1 MKRFTVRVQLHT
13 KEGKQYD
20 LDSDTYKVLHAEM
33 ESLGFTKT
41 IESVRGTIHD
51 LPSAEYNYIS
61 SNNGVTKHDILG
73 AAKEAGKATGQ
84 NFSILV
90 NPIADVGRCWYN
102 LDETEESED

>member
-13 KEGKQYD
+13 KEGKQYE
-20 LDSDTYKVLHAEM
+20 LDSDTYKVLHAAM
-33 ESLGFTKT
+33 EDLGFTKT
-41 IESVRGTIHD
+41 IQSTTEKTHD

-61 SNNGVTKHDILG
+61 SDDSITKHDILG
-73 AAKEAGKATGQ
+73 AAKKAGKATGQ

>member
-13 KEGKQYD
+13 KEGRQYE
-20 LDSDTYKVLHAEM
+20 LDSDTYKVLHAAM
-33 ESLGFTKT
+33 EDLGFTKT
-41 IESVRGTIHD
+41 IQSIRGTIHD

-61 SNNGVTKHDILG
+61 MNNDITKHDILG

-90 NPIADVGRCWYN
+90 NPISDVGRCWYN